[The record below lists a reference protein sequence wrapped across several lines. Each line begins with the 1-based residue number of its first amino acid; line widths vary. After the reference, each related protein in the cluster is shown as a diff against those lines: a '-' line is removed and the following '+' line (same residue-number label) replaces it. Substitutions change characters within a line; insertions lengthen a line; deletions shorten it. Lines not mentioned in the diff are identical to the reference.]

1 MILSKEEI
9 YKKKNLIKKIEGNI
23 VNDTKSLFRLKIP
36 GNYFLYETIVDGNL
50 SYPKLGIYIDSYV
63 VDMALEIE
71 WIDVRRT
78 WEQNVK
84 YSYEFNNKSYTNYA
98 DEIRSELKS
107 LIQWNDDMIVY
118 GIWDTKPN
126 WKQLRQSY
134 ERTIWF
140 KKTKSELRN
149 LQINRLLS

>member
-84 YSYEFNNKSYTNYA
+84 YS
-98 DEIRSELKS
+98 
-107 LIQWNDDMIVY
+107 
-118 GIWDTKPN
+118 
-126 WKQLRQSY
+126 
-134 ERTIWF
+134 
-140 KKTKSELRN
+140 
-149 LQINRLLS
+149 